1 MGTMIELAVGAPI
14 RFSPGQTRLIL
25 IVAAALVVAL
35 LVGGLLEVVFGG
47 VAGTI
52 LRLTGHPPPRK
63 STFEMSLDDLDA
75 RLNRKE
81 KIGPDRH

>member
-1 MGTMIELAVGAPI
+1 MGTVIELAVRAPV
-14 RFSPGQTRLIL
+14 RFSPGQTRLVL
-25 IVAAALVVAL
+25 IVAGALVVAL
-35 LVGGLLEVVFGG
+35 LVGGLVEVVFGG

-52 LRLTGHPPPRK
+52 LRLTGHAPPRK

-81 KIGPDRH
+81 K